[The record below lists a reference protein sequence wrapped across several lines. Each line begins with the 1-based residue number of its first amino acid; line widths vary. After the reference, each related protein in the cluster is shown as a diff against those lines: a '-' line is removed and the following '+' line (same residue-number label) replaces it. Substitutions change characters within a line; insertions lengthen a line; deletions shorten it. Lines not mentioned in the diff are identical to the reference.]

1 MDNKQFKIVK
11 FFIVI
16 AMGAGIGVA
25 VAETSPLIAIAV
37 WFAGLFAILILRKRY
52 VSGEVETDEMFRMI
66 AGKAA
71 YLTVVI
77 AAPALAVGGMALIA
91 AREVLPAYEMVGY
104 TMAFTSI
111 GLLLLQVIFVILFY
125 RKMAD

>member
-16 AMGAGIGVA
+16 AMGAGIGAA
-25 VAETSPLIAIAV
+25 VAETSPLIAIAA
-37 WFAGLFAILILRKRY
+37 WFAGLFAILLLRKRY
-52 VSGEVETDEMFRMI
+52 VRGEVEKDEMTGMI

-71 YLTVVI
+71 YLTVMI

-91 AREVLPAYEMVGY
+91 AREVLPAYEMAGY
-104 TMAFTSI
+104 AMAYTSV
-111 GLLLLQVIFVILFY
+111 GLLLLQVIFVTVFY